1 MKRSDMM
8 SNENDK
14 IRILQF
20 NELIKPTLVA
30 LKELNNCGSNKEII
44 DKIIENL
51 NISDD
56 IVRIPHNDTDS
67 RSELEYR
74 AAWARTYL
82 KKAGYITNISR
93 SVWQLNE
100 DVDIENVNADEVVAL
115 VREKAAEMTKELPDK
130 KITNI
135 EKAQTFEK
143 YVLLTLQEYIN
154 SQDKSVSF
162 QYAYDKKCD
171 LFIPNG
177 IAEIKGPVYVEI
189 KYGTPLNISR
199 TINRYCEKAV
209 CSFVNDVR
217 PSLTE
222 KRVP

>member
-1 MKRSDMM
+1 M

-162 QYAYDKKCD
+162 QYAYDKKM
-171 LFIPNG
+171 
-177 IAEIKGPVYVEI
+177 
-189 KYGTPLNISR
+189 
-199 TINRYCEKAV
+199 
-209 CSFVNDVR
+209 
-217 PSLTE
+217 
-222 KRVP
+222 